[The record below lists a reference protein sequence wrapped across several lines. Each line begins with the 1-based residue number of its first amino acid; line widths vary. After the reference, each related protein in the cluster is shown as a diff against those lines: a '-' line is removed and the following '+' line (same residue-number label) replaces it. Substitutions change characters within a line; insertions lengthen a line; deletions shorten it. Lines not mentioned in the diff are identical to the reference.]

1 MHKEAAVHMEHYLI
15 TIDSGTTNTRVALWN
30 QKKACVD
37 IYKSE
42 IGVRVTAVEG
52 NNKRLAGAIREGIQ
66 TLLNRN
72 NLTIHQIASVYA
84 SGMITSNVGLTEVP
98 HIEAPAGL

>member
-1 MHKEAAVHMEHYLI
+1 MEHYLI

-52 NNKRLAGAIREGIQ
+52 NNKGWPEPYVK
-66 TLLNRN
+66 
-72 NLTIHQIASVYA
+72 ASRHY
-84 SGMITSNVGLTEVP
+84 
-98 HIEAPAGL
+98 

>member
-1 MHKEAAVHMEHYLI
+1 MEHYLI

-52 NNKRLAGAIREGIQ
+52 LS
-66 TLLNRN
+66 L
-72 NLTIHQIASVYA
+72 IHI
-84 SGMITSNVGLTEVP
+84 
-98 HIEAPAGL
+98 